1 MQRMAD
7 ERYLKT
13 TLYGLSGCAPDYVM
27 LMVGGNAG
35 MIGMSKVS
43 HEPHSNDRA
52 DEKEHLG
59 VAMALNVPVAIC
71 VTKIDMTPPNI
82 LEQTINMLVKVLKSP
97 GSRYVHM
104 CIEGRG
110 LMSRRIP
117 VFVENAQQAV
127 DCARFLG
134 QPLEGASSGRYV
146 PSFSCTRAD

>member
-1 MQRMAD
+1 MRGESRHTTLGSEEIAD
-7 ERYLKT
+7 GRYLKT

-43 HEPHSNDRA
+43 HHPHSNDRA

-97 GSRYVHM
+97 GSRQVHL
-104 CIEGRG
+104 CI
-110 LMSRRIP
+110 
-117 VFVENAQQAV
+117 
-127 DCARFLG
+127 
-134 QPLEGASSGRYV
+134 
-146 PSFSCTRAD
+146 